1 MDLNEMRKKFREKKA
16 QEEVSSTSTNV
27 EETAHAAQFEED
39 KNSTPTKSGESST
52 VSLSE
57 ISYAYEKG
65 ANKVMFS
72 CSRLDNTCDE
82 TTGLLSICCWIS
94 EKTREN
100 GNWQNDNYAFCDSMD
115 LGVLEKGYGFPD
127 INRTFEIPENLLKV
141 INDMN
146 KDEDEW
152 HFIFTINELHEDGNN
167 YIIHTINCPDEN
179 EGIQLPMSDDSI
191 TVVKDKDENYFAY
204 VDDKEFT
211 GTLYSSDKRFGI
223 SFKKSVFNSYKIYH
237 KNGVIAA
244 VLKDESDESVLYDD
258 QGNKINGDDFEKKYG
273 QEIEKII
280 DAGNAEFES
289 IIENNTSLNNSTSYD
304 GDSVF
309 SKVKSIIVDKLGVD
323 EAEVKPEASF
333 TNDLGADSLDT
344 VELIMEFEKSFGISI
359 PDEIA
364 ERIYTVGDAVR
375 LLENNIKQ

>member
-1 MDLNEMRKKFREKKA
+1 
-16 QEEVSSTSTNV
+16 
-27 EETAHAAQFEED
+27 
-39 KNSTPTKSGESST
+39 
-52 VSLSE
+52 
-57 ISYAYEKG
+57 
-65 ANKVMFS
+65 
-72 CSRLDNTCDE
+72 
-82 TTGLLSICCWIS
+82 
-94 EKTREN
+94 
-100 GNWQNDNYAFCDSMD
+100 
-115 LGVLEKGYGFPD
+115 
-127 INRTFEIPENLLKV
+127 
-141 INDMN
+141 MN

-167 YIIHTINCPDEN
+167 YIIHTINGPDEN

-191 TVVKDKDENYFAY
+191 TVVKDKDENFFVY

-211 GTLYSSDKRFGI
+211 GTLYSSDKRFEM
-223 SFKKSVFNSYKIYH
+223 SFKKSVLNSEKLYH

-244 VLKDESDESVLYDD
+244 VLKDESDESVFYDE

-273 QEIEKII
+273 QEIEKIN
-280 DAGNAEFES
+280 DAGVAEFES

-323 EAEVKPEASF
+323 EAEVKPEANF
-333 TNDLGADSLDT
+333 IYDLGADSLDT

-364 ERIYTVGDAVR
+364 ERINTVGDAVR